1 MASNTESIINHL
13 NDRKQTWHPEYE
25 GYLKSNA
32 ELAGQLSKLIGDYVN
47 YDNTKSQTQE
57 LGKQLGF

>member
-1 MASNTESIINHL
+1 M